1 MFILNI
7 TVYANAKYDT
17 DDKILLLLYDVEL
30 FLFFGYNYF
39 IK

>member
-1 MFILNI
+1 MLNM
-7 TVYANAKYDT
+7 A
-17 DDKILLLLYDVEL
+17 DDKNLLLIYDVEL